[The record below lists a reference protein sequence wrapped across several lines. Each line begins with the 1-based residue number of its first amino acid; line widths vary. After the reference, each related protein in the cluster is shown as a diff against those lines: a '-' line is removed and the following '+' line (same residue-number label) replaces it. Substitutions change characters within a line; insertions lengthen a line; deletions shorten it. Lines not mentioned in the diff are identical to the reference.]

1 MRRTSLLFLI
11 AACGDN
17 HTATTAPMPDAT
29 TPVADATPDAL
40 MIPVGL
46 TLRDDTYAIDV
57 TADGTTAVFERV
69 ALSGATIVFYDT
81 VLGVASDR
89 TTLPDPSVD
98 LATGVSNDLRISAEY
113 DNPVVGGIWSDAA
126 SAWLTLPSPHATGCD
141 VFSGGAFDIS
151 GDGKTATGL
160 LYNGCATEAFR
171 WTDTGGAGTMT
182 PLEVLGTPSNNAAK
196 SDRGSV
202 ISRDGRIIA
211 GFAANG
217 GADRTPAMWDANNH
231 GSLLDPTNV
240 DLPGEVLAIDAD
252 GGVLAGTLGNQAF
265 VWTAAAGF
273 VMLPAFDGADPGASS
288 FANATS
294 ADGSTIF
301 GEIGD
306 GFSLTPP
313 TAVIWKRT
321 GTSYTVTTL
330 ADVCTA
336 AGISVPAGFG
346 FTNIMGASADGRSL
360 VGTAASDTVFDTFV
374 LQLP

>member
-1 MRRTSLLFLI
+1 MRRFALLFFV

-17 HTATTAPMPDAT
+17 HPVTTTQLPDAA
-29 TPVADATPDAL
+29 PPAVDATPDAL
-40 MIPVGL
+40 SIPVGL

-69 ALSGATIVFYDT
+69 DVSSATIVFYDT
-81 VLGVASDR
+81 VRGVASDR

-113 DNPVVGGIWSDAA
+113 ANPVVGGIWSDAT

-141 VFSGGAFDIS
+141 VFNGGAFDIS

-182 PLEVLGTPSNNAAK
+182 PLELLGTPTAAAK
-196 SDRGSV
+196 SNRGSV

-231 GSLLDPTNV
+231 GALLDPTNIET
-240 DLPGEVLAIDAD
+240 PGEVLAIDAD

-265 VWTAAAGF
+265 AWTAAGGF
-273 VMLPAFDGADPGASS
+273 VMLPVFDGADPAASS

-294 ADGSTIF
+294 ADGTLIF

-306 GFSLTPP
+306 GFSLTSP

-321 GTSYTVTTL
+321 GTSYTVATL
-330 ADVCTA
+330 ADICTA
-336 AGISVPAGFG
+336 AGVSVPTGFS
-346 FTNIMGASADGRSL
+346 FTNIMGASADGKSI
-360 VGTAASDTVFDTFV
+360 VGTAASDTEFKTFA
-374 LQLP
+374 LRLP